1 MDIRQ
6 VNIGLSNGQVVSYF
20 VYGETNKKELFNQ
33 IKSQV
38 NGEWFSFISEK
49 DFCEYQINKN
59 EIVSISIGLTETESS
74 DYFNT
79 VKELTEKN
87 SEE

>member
-6 VNIGLSNGQVVSYF
+6 VNIGLSNGQVISYF
-20 VYGETNKKELFNQ
+20 VYGETNRKDLFNQ
-33 IKSQV
+33 IKSKV

-49 DFCEYQINKN
+49 DLCEYQINRN
-59 EIVSISIGLTETESS
+59 EIVSISIGLTGTETD
-74 DYFNT
+74 DYFKT

-87 SEE
+87 SED